1 MCRYTIADYFF
12 KIYIDKVYKN
22 YYPAIGD
29 KVLPTQNAFARA
41 SVVTQYEESL
51 FNTIKRLSTLSDLPW
66 HLIDEVFVLINY
78 DNEFYWVLRVIAL
91 KERCIRVYDSM
102 SSSRNREQSSEVQKL
117 AIMLSSYLQYS
128 NFFEQKVPT
137 GHR

>member
-66 HLIDEVFVLINY
+66 NLIDEVFVLINY

-91 KERCIRVYDSM
+91 KERCIPVYDSM

-137 GHR
+137 DHR